1 MRKRGR
7 WEGRKGGEVDTS
19 CITVDTYTHTHTHT
33 HTRTHT
39 HAHTHRDR
47 MNRLLTHLERSEAMV
62 AITQEEKEKL
72 KDKVRHVIA
81 TFE

>member
-1 MRKRGR
+1 MSEKKRKVGREEGGRGR
-7 WEGRKGGEVDTS
+7 HQLHHCRY
-19 CITVDTYTHTHTHT
+19 I
-33 HTRTHT
+33 HT
-39 HAHTHRDR
+39 HAHTHTHRDR

>member
-7 WEGRKGGEVDTS
+7 WGGRKGGEVDTAS
-19 CITVDTYTHTHTHT
+19 LSHTHTHT
-33 HTRTHT
+33 HTL
-39 HAHTHRDR
+39 RDR

-72 KDKVRHVIA
+72 KDRVCHVA
-81 TFE
+81 FLV